1 MKVPLFVTGSAA
13 VLAVWLGATFAR
25 EVPEERY
32 PQLGRGSLP
41 ITAAAG
47 ESPVG
52 EAQPLLSLEKAEA
65 LPVAVAK

>member
-1 MKVPLFVTGSAA
+1 MKVRLFVTGSAA

-41 ITAAAG
+41 VSAAADS
-47 ESPVG
+47 EPAG
-52 EAQPLLSLEKAEA
+52 EAQPLISLEKAEA